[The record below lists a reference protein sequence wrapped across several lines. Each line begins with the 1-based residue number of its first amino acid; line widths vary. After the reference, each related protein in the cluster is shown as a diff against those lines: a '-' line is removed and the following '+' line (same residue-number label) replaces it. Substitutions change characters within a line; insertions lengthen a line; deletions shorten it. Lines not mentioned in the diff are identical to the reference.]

1 MLDQVL
7 ERAVVHHV
15 AAVRAGTGPKLDD
28 VVCLADGGFVVL
40 DHQHRVAAPLK
51 AAERGNEAFV
61 VPGMQADGRLIE
73 HVGYAHQ
80 PGTELRGEAD
90 ALRFPA
96 RERGHG
102 AAQRDVVEAHIGHE
116 RQPVIQFFE
125 ERLGDEGVAPVEL
138 PPVQPAESAFHGQGA
153 ELVDV
158 EIVHAHGQ
166 RFGPQARAVAC
177 GAIHALEVTGQQIT
191 PHVAVLHTS
200 FKQGDDARPV
210 VRGQLV
216 RAIVGF
222 DRSGCVVVVLRRLKG
237 HGAAE
242 AVPAQAALGLL

>member
-1 MLDQVL
+1 M
-7 ERAVVHHV
+7 
-15 AAVRAGTGPKLDD
+15 
-28 VVCLADGGFVVL
+28 
-40 DHQHRVAAPLK
+40 
-51 AAERGNEAFV
+51 
-61 VPGMQADGRLIE
+61 
-73 HVGYAHQ
+73 
-80 PGTELRGEAD
+80 
-90 ALRFPA
+90 
-96 RERGHG
+96 
-102 AAQRDVVEAHIGHE
+102 
-116 RQPVIQFFE
+116 
-125 ERLGDEGVAPVEL
+125 
-138 PPVQPAESAFHGQGA
+138 
-153 ELVDV
+153 DV

-222 DRSGCVVVVLRRLKG
+222 NRSGCVVVVLRRLKG
-237 HGAAE
+237 HGTAE